1 MFIHGTSKE
10 LRDKTEDNKKTIK
23 KLYIK
28 KYINNS

>member
-10 LRDKTEDNKKTIK
+10 LRDKTENNKKTK